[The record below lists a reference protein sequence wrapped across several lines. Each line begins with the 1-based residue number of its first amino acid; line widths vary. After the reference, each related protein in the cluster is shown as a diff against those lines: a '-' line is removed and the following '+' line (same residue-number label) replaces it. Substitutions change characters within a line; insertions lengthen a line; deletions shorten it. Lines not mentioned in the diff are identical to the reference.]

1 MHRPYHYSDFQKKV
15 KKNLFYLLFQHMD
28 VHVVIAHL
36 NALFGKAVA
45 DVLVQVKI
53 HIPVIGTFAP
63 DTDDIVDNAVLVGAQ
78 ADKGFGIGQ
87 NSAVPGDGIPDGGLD
102 ILRRGIVGRAE
113 NVLIMV

>member
-1 MHRPYHYSDFQKKV
+1 
-15 KKNLFYLLFQHMD
+15 MD

-36 NALFGKAVA
+36 NALFGKALA

-87 NSAVPGDGIPDGGLD
+87 NSAVMSLLGMLMAM
-102 ILRRGIVGRAE
+102 LS